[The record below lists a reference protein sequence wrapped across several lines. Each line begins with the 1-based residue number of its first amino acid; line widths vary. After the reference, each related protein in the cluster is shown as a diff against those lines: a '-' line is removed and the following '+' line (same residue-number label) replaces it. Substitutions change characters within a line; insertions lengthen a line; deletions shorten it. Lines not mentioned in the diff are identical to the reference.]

1 MATLPLSGIRV
12 IEIGQLVA
20 GPFCGTLL
28 GYFGAEVIKV
38 EPPGKGDPL
47 RGWRALD
54 ETGTS
59 YWWYSIAR
67 NKKSVTANLRSEEG
81 RAVVKKLI
89 QSADVVIENF
99 RPGTMEKWGLG
110 PDDFK
115 ESNPGLVYTRIS
127 GYGQTGPLATRPG
140 YASVSEAFSGFRY
153 VNGFPDRPPV
163 RPNLSMGDSLAGL
176 HAAFGT
182 ILSLLHR
189 ARNNE
194 PGQVVDIAIYES
206 MYNLMESVVPE
217 YVATGDVRGPSGS
230 TITGIVPTNTYLCA
244 DNKYVVIGGNGDS
257 IYKRLMHAAGYS
269 ELAEDP
275 RMADNAG
282 RVEHEQT
289 IDQALAAWTSSI
301 SSTEVLRI
309 LAEADVPSGPMYS
322 VEDMLADPQ
331 YQARGMFE
339 EVQAGDKTVTIPAIM
354 PRLNSTPGQT
364 RWAGPGAVGD
374 DTDATYAELGLS
386 SDEIQSLRTNGD
398 I

>member
-1 MATLPLSGIRV
+1 M
-12 IEIGQLVA
+12 
-20 GPFCGTLL
+20 
-28 GYFGAEVIKV
+28 
-38 EPPGKGDPL
+38 
-47 RGWRALD
+47 
-54 ETGTS
+54 
-59 YWWYSIAR
+59 
-67 NKKSVTANLRSEEG
+67 
-81 RAVVKKLI
+81 VKKLI

-194 PGQVVDIAIYES
+194 SGQVVDIAIYES